1 MSEAKRDATPT
12 ALRSQMLRRAG
23 IAGGLIVVL
32 LAALAWFETSQRADD
47 AAARPEVVMAPPPP
61 VPAVGAPPMPS
72 AAEVEA
78 SAAAQEGLPADGGV
92 APVAAE
98 MNALPQPVA
107 ASERVDETPPAVV
120 GKPRLVLKSSD
131 APARVAVADPETPA
145 PAPAAET
152 APPSPVKAVVAA
164 SKPMPRSGYLVQ
176 LGVFSTS
183 ENAQAL
189 YEKIAKMGIESHI
202 ESRVV
207 VGPFKD
213 RAAADAARE
222 KLRKSGLGK
231 GLVVRNP

>member
-1 MSEAKRDATPT
+1 MSEAKRDTTPS

-32 LAALAWFETSQRADD
+32 LAALAWFENTQRADD
-47 AAARPEVVMAPPPP
+47 AAARPAVVMAPPPP

-78 SAAAQEGLPADGGV
+78 SVAAQDGVPASDGV
-92 APVAAE
+92 SPVAAE
-98 MNALPQPVA
+98 MRTLPQPVA
-107 ASERVDETPPAVV
+107 VAERTDETPPAVV

-131 APARVAVADPETPA
+131 APARAAVADPETPV
-145 PAPAAET
+145 PAPAVT
-152 APPSPVKAVVAA
+152 PTPPSPAKAAVAA
-164 SKPMPRSGYLVQ
+164 SKPVPRSGYLVQ

-189 YEKIAKMGIESHI
+189 YEKVAKMGIESHI

-222 KLRKSGLGK
+222 KLRQSGLGK

>member
-1 MSEAKRDATPT
+1 
-12 ALRSQMLRRAG
+12 
-23 IAGGLIVVL
+23 
-32 LAALAWFETSQRADD
+32 
-47 AAARPEVVMAPPPP
+47 
-61 VPAVGAPPMPS
+61 
-72 AAEVEA
+72 
-78 SAAAQEGLPADGGV
+78 
-92 APVAAE
+92 
-98 MNALPQPVA
+98 
-107 ASERVDETPPAVV
+107 
-120 GKPRLVLKSSD
+120 
-131 APARVAVADPETPA
+131 
-145 PAPAAET
+145 PAAET

>member
-1 MSEAKRDATPT
+1 MSEAKPDTTPA

-32 LAALAWFETSQRADD
+32 LAALAWFENTQREDD
-47 AAARPEVVMAPPPP
+47 AAARPAVVMAPPPP

-78 SAAAQEGLPADGGV
+78 TAAAQEGLPADGEL

-98 MNALPQPVA
+98 MSALPQPVA
-107 ASERVDETPPAVV
+107 ATERVDETPAAVV

-131 APARVAVADPETPA
+131 APARTAAADPERPVPA
-145 PAPAAET
+145 PVTEP
-152 APPSPVKAVVAA
+152 APPSPPKAAVAA
-164 SKPMPRSGYLVQ
+164 SKPVPRSGYLVQ
-176 LGVFSTS
+176 LGVFSTTD
-183 ENAQAL
+183 NAQAL
-189 YEKIAKMGIESHI
+189 YEKVAKMGIESHI